1 MPTSPDSPGGARP
14 RVAYLIN
21 QYPKVSHTFIRRE
34 ILALERRGVT
44 VERIALRGW
53 DAEVVDPQDAAER
66 EKTRYVLKDGLL
78 PLARA
83 VLGTL
88 VRTPGPFLRAL
99 RTTLAMSRR
108 AMRPLPY
115 HLVYLAHACRIRTW
129 LDGAGVTH
137 LHAHFGTNPAEIAL
151 LLKLLGGPGYS
162 FTVHGADEADNARY
176 LHLDRKVGGAKFV
189 AAISSYTRSQLMR
202 HVPPGDWPKIKVVH
216 CGLDPDFFGQDSP
229 ALPARHRFL
238 CIGRFSGEKGHLVLL
253 EAFSRVAADHPDCQ
267 LVLAGDGELRPEIE
281 ERIRALGLEDR
292 VRITGWISSAE
303 VREELIAATVL
314 VQPSFQEG
322 LPVVIME
329 AMALCRPAISTY
341 VAGIPELVLP
351 GQTGWLVPAG
361 STGDLTAAMAD
372 SLAAPWDALAAMGTR
387 AGKRVRERHHIDRE
401 AAKLAALFAEPDPDG
416 PESRG

>member
-1 MPTSPDSPGGARP
+1 MPTSPDSPGGALP
-14 RVAYLIN
+14 HVAYLIN

-66 EKTRYVLKDGLL
+66 ERTRYVLKDGLW
-78 PLARA
+78 PLAGA
-83 VLGTL
+83 VFGAL
-88 VRTPGPFLRAL
+88 VRTPGPFLSAL
-99 RTTLAMSRR
+99 RTAFAMSRR

-115 HLVYLAHACRIRTW
+115 HLVYLAHACRIRAW
-129 LDGAGVTH
+129 LAGTPVTH

-176 LHLDRKVGGAKFV
+176 LHLDRKVGGARFV

-202 HVPPGDWPKIKVVH
+202 HVPPHDWPKIRVAH

-229 ALPARHRFL
+229 ALPAAHRFL

-253 EAFSRVAADHPDCQ
+253 EAFARVAADHPDCR
-267 LVLAGDGELRPEIE
+267 LVLAGDGDLRPIIE
-281 ERIRALGLEDR
+281 DRIRVLGIEGR
-292 VRITGWISSAE
+292 VRITGWIGSAE
-303 VREELIAATVL
+303 VRDEIAAATVL

-329 AMALCRPAISTY
+329 AMALCRPVISTY

-361 STGDLTAAMAD
+361 STGDLAGAMAD
-372 SLAAPWDALAAMGTR
+372 SLATPGDALAAMG
-387 AGKRVRERHHIDRE
+387 ASGSERVRARHHIDRE
-401 AAKLAALFAEPDPDG
+401 AAKLATLFAEPG